1 MPGLALLGV
10 EQEEEGLDEV
20 ELWPS
25 AEEGNSEDTEGEE
38 GGPGPPSAVFNEFP
52 LFFPTLLLSL
62 FLSFPLFREL
72 IRVGGGDT
80 PL

>member
-1 MPGLALLGV
+1 MALLGA

-20 ELWPS
+20 EFWPS
-25 AEEGNSEDTEGEE
+25 AEEGSSEDTEGEE

-52 LFFPTLLLSL
+52 LFFPTLPLPPPP
-62 FLSFPLFREL
+62 SFPLFGEL